1 MRLAKLFFASILFI
15 FGSLFFVSTASAQSF
30 QNPLLFVP
38 FELDYVDYSSN
49 KLYSNWFTGGAPADI
64 DTSIKKFGSA
74 SGHFPATGID
84 REMLYKSPNFD
95 FSNQDFTI
103 DFWWYPTT
111 QSVGFFNKPL
121 LSFWDLNG
129 SGGINNVKWALIY
142 FSEYDFFA
150 VVDYNKGVILRSID
164 SGGLLNFNQWNH
176 ISVQWKQ
183 GTGGTDGGSG
193 LGISIN
199 GKMRSSNSFYN
210 NGMIP
215 SGVGAMVVGDSG
227 SSWPRVDYYLD
238 ELRVTKGTALWGS
251 VANQNG
257 SFTTPSIND
266 YPKIENKTAESVIST
281 TATPMVQGT
290 IPLLLAHFD
299 NNYYDNSINN
309 IYSNWFIGGGP
320 SEIDSAIKKF
330 GIGSGHFSA
339 TGIDKENLYQDPRL
353 DLASGDFTVDFWW
366 RPTGDLTSFNKIL
379 LSFWGLDANSLIK
392 DRKWYLKYDGSGANP
407 GFEVVNDQGRM
418 LRWMGS
424 DSLLKV
430 NEWNHISLQKKQGSG
445 GSDGGSGLGLSIN
458 GYMRPSNSF
467 YNYGTLPGGVGAMV
481 LGYKDTSFPR
491 VDYYIDELR
500 VTKGTALW
508 GNVSNQNGYFAP
520 PTKGDY
526 SNLVVD
532 QNKVTTPVAGHIDTH
547 TVSLGNTTDTTES
560 NVAYSACPP
569 GSTRPSTRE
578 EYLIKLDGTPKFTSY
593 LDINNKLICTTYWA
607 GNATTTT
614 SSKLKRFE
622 YDTDGQIAREIYY
635 GLDGAS
641 ITDVVTYFSK
651 SAGGARQKEIQNR
664 SGTEYYKRYSTTGR
678 LLYEHEYKNSQY
690 VVSRNFTY
698 DGAGRLAS
706 ELIFN
711 SSVQY
716 EKVVYIRNGS
726 GVVTQTD
733 SYRAYAPIGTDT
745 ANYVH
750 TTSTY
755 AGTVVTGITRTY
767 FNKDAGSPTA
777 LRTEIARYNTSGV
790 AIDQRTFDYAQN
802 KQKLSTYITTGTAS
816 LLGRLKTD
824 EEWSTVDY
832 SYASSSLAYNT
843 TTGELLSWTKTNY
856 DDMSAQGAKAG
867 YYGKKYTVYNPKT
880 GLPKTED
887 FIDYYLPSLNW
898 KQSNSVKYDEKGLVD
913 ARRVH
918 QYRDSAAARF
928 NYISTVYSKDGLIN
942 AISKYDDVTGN
953 VLSNET
959 YYGNGEPWYL
969 QKYKYNT
976 AAGQYEVS
984 SFRVNYR
991 DALST
996 STASDLVADG
1006 TAVNTNL
1013 LVFVSQSV
1021 PRDPLSQKK
1030 IGDKILANISDVSLR
1045 GQAEGGTEKLA
1056 IRAVLKALLP
1066 EYKNALVTVSE
1077 SDPLKKEK
1085 RYEIYVAYSSR
1096 ISRAIY
1102 AIEYR
1107 IHNIS
1112 KNLNTDKS
1120 LEDTVVGWYGI
1131 DGTDLSGNTEF
1142 WGLYIRP
1149 GAVAYADPEA
1159 VYVDMSIIDPSA
1171 VDFATNA
1178 SSYDD
1183 LKSTAKKIE
1192 KWDALS
1198 QGAGVSYSNS
1208 TLSLS
1213 LFNLSGGDGRYITL
1227 DDMTK
1232 ADPTVN
1238 LTLDRFEEDMKTSG
1252 VTLSTLSES
1261 ALIDKMYEYFN
1272 KQSYFSYSYD
1282 LSQVSQTVNQTLVRK
1297 GGDCE
1302 DFGLFFLSLLRGEF
1316 ARLGNTSITSR
1327 LGLAF
1332 ANVDNNAA
1340 ISSSNRGGGHA
1351 SIVYRSNADNQYY
1364 YIDASF
1370 IFLGSGADPAR
1381 PVPVARNLVNSAGA
1395 STAGVLGQGG
1405 WYVKVADFFPING
1418 PLVPFN
1424 SGRISTFHDNTSQ
1437 TNSVDT
1443 IVAQVSNIYTKLEP
1457 YNPLVTTLASSTVQ
1471 TIPNFKNQ
1479 SAEFV
1484 VESTHSFFNKLK
1496 DYRADQ
1502 GADIWSGVGQTL
1514 PAVIKADGTV
1524 NLAGKISGDCEDLA
1538 FAEASLLENVLLRY
1552 YLAGGAVPQNAANQA
1567 KSNVIILAEK
1577 NYGSS
1582 TGPSHLYVGYVT
1594 PKTDTSPAVVR
1605 LIDPQLGTIG
1615 APQLMSDL
1623 YNDKYLFFSDRE
1635 KVSAITPY
1643 DWSALNFSSAVAAAA
1658 ANGIVLNPGP
1668 VDPKAPVKQNLT
1680 PNQQEAIINAIVT
1693 ADPPK
1698 PSAFSTFISFVYEK
1712 SGLKSILE
1720 ASTITET
1727 FVRAAATL
1735 AVMIGGGPVGTVVTA
1750 SGTIINT
1757 ASGSP
1762 ADKPIIPS
1770 VGDAAVSVIN
1780 TAGRVVASVFGIFT
1794 APGGPSDM
1802 SDARMNAEAAF
1813 AAGRISPAG
1822 PMNFGSGA
1830 GDVGCSAASCGT
1842 VFVQRN
1848 NTTNVVSAIGY
1859 GETSRTNQTRS
1870 YNESTNVMTITTN
1883 TTIVLP
1889 LSPYFQSPTARLI
1902 PPKPTCPLGTQ
1913 LCSEVTNEIVRAPA
1927 NATLS
1932 GPLATCYVSGEA
1944 PSCQTRQYNTQWSCN
1959 NSLLYK
1965 KDATGTGCIC
1975 DDPTATGVSPAGE
1988 CQYGATISCVGGIDP
2003 NAIPSPV
2010 GVGAKGVS
2018 SFPAPAGRIS
2028 SPLAWT
2034 LSSTAVADGN
2044 TECKWSC
2051 GTGFTFDAG
2060 FCKSSQV
2067 FSCTDPVGVTPM
2079 NSPKMTLCPEDQRDL
2094 SSDTQGVIV
2103 TSCTIPKKCEYT
2115 CNLPTYTRSSTP
2127 PFSCV
2132 CSIGT
2137 NPDGSCTLPTV
2148 TSSNVSI
2155 FATPGTKVTGNI
2167 VTQYLDTNK
2176 STAIN
2181 KKITVKKN
2189 QEFKLNWEH
2198 TTPSASGKCTPTFT
2212 SPITGTGAEALWKEV
2227 LPTGVNGSKEG
2238 LKLDKTGQ
2246 YIFGVSCDSGGI
2258 TSADSVTVQVAP
2270 SGSFEEF

>member
-1 MRLAKLFFASILFI
+1 MRLAKLFFALVLFV
-15 FGSLFFVSTASAQSF
+15 FGLSFFVPNNSSAQSF
-30 QNPLLFVP
+30 QNPLLLVP
-38 FELDYVDYSSN
+38 FDLNYYDYSPN
-49 KLYSNWFTGGAPADI
+49 KLYSNWFIGGAPADI
-64 DTSIKKFGSA
+64 DTGIKKFGSA

-84 REMLYKSPNFD
+84 RELIYKSPNFD
-95 FSNQDFTI
+95 LSDQDFTI

-121 LSFWDLNG
+121 LSFWDLDG
-129 SGGINNVKWALIY
+129 SGKIKNIKWNFLYMGKWGVFGVYDYINKEDYIAWI
-142 FSEYDFFA
+142 FSD
-150 VVDYNKGVILRSID
+150 
-164 SGGLLNFNQWNH
+164 GLLNFNEWNH
-176 ISVQWKQ
+176 ISIQWKR

-199 GKMRSSNSFYN
+199 GKMSASNSFVN
-210 NGMIP
+210 NGIP
-215 SGVGAMVVGDSG
+215 SGAGAMVVG
-227 SSWPRVDYYLD
+227 
-238 ELRVTKGTALWGS
+238 
-251 VANQNG
+251 
-257 SFTTPSIND
+257 
-266 YPKIENKTAESVIST
+266 
-281 TATPMVQGT
+281 
-290 IPLLLAHFD
+290 
-299 NNYYDNSINN
+299 YD
-309 IYSNWFIGGGP
+309 
-320 SEIDSAIKKF
+320 
-330 GIGSGHFSA
+330 
-339 TGIDKENLYQDPRL
+339 
-353 DLASGDFTVDFWW
+353 
-366 RPTGDLTSFNKIL
+366 
-379 LSFWGLDANSLIK
+379 
-392 DRKWYLKYDGSGANP
+392 
-407 GFEVVNDQGRM
+407 
-418 LRWMGS
+418 
-424 DSLLKV
+424 DSL
-430 NEWNHISLQKKQGSG
+430 
-445 GSDGGSGLGLSIN
+445 
-458 GYMRPSNSF
+458 Y
-467 YNYGTLPGGVGAMV
+467 
-481 LGYKDTSFPR
+481 PR

-500 VTKGTALW
+500 ITKGTALW
-508 GNVSNQNGYFAP
+508 GNVTNQNGFFTP
-520 PTKGDY
+520 PTQPTRGDF
-526 SNLVVD
+526 SNPVVE
-532 QNKVTTPVAGHIDTH
+532 QNRATTPPAQDISTH
-547 TVSLGNTTDTTES
+547 VVSLDNTSDSAQS
-560 NVAYSACPP
+560 NIGYPACPP
-569 GSTRPSTRE
+569 GPSRLSVRE
-578 EYLIKLDGTPKFTSY
+578 EYLINLDGTPKFTSY

-635 GLDGAS
+635 GVDGAS

-651 SAGGARQKEIQNR
+651 SAEGARQKEIQNR

-711 SSVQY
+711 SSAQY
-716 EKVVYIRNGS
+716 EKVVYTRNAS

-733 SYRAYAPIGTDT
+733 SYRAYASVDTDK

-750 TTSTY
+750 SVSEYTDT
-755 AGTVVTGITRTY
+755 AVTKITRTY
-767 FNKDAGSPTA
+767 FDKNAGTPTA
-777 LRTEIARYNTSGV
+777 LRSEIARYSTSGV

-898 KQSNSVKYDEKGLVD
+898 KQANSVKYDEKGLVD
-913 ARRVH
+913 ARLVH
-918 QYRDSAAARF
+918 QYRDSAAVKF

-953 VLSNET
+953 VLSNEK

-1213 LFNLSGGDGRYITL
+1213 LFNLSGGVGRYITL

-1327 LGLAF
+1327 LGLAL

-1552 YLAGGAVPQNAANQA
+1552 YLAGGDVPQNAANQA

-1680 PNQQEAIINAIVT
+1680 PTQQAAIINAIVT

-1698 PSAFSTFISFVYEK
+1698 PILFKQFVNFVYEK

-1794 APGGPSDM
+1794 APGGPSGM

-1813 AAGRISPAG
+1813 VAGRISPAG
-1822 PMNFGSGA
+1822 PMNSGPGA

-1870 YNESTNVMTITTN
+1870 YNAGTNVMTITTN

-1913 LCSEVTNEIVRAPA
+1913 LCSAVTNEIVRAPA

-1959 NSLLYK
+1959 KSLYEINN
-1965 KDATGTGCIC
+1965 TRTGCKC
-1975 DDPTATGVSPAGE
+1975 VDPLASNVGQTATCE
-1988 CQYGATISCVGGIDP
+1988 YGATISCVGGNNP
-2003 NAIPSPV
+2003 NATPSPV

-2018 SFPAPAGRIS
+2018 SFPAPAGQIS

-2034 LSSTAVADGN
+2034 LSNTAVADGN

-2060 FCKSSQV
+2060 VCKSSQV
-2067 FSCTDPVGVTPM
+2067 FSCTAPSGVTTI
-2079 NSPKMTLCPEDQRDL
+2079 NSSKMTLCPEDQKDL
-2094 SSDTQGVIV
+2094 SSETLGVIV

-2137 NPDGSCTLPTV
+2137 NSDGSCTQPLV
-2148 TSSNVSI
+2148 TISSNVSI
-2155 FATPGTKVTGNI
+2155 YATPGTRIASGTTI
-2167 VTQYLDTNK
+2167 EYLEANK
-2176 STAIN
+2176 STASN

-2198 TTPSASGKCTPTFT
+2198 TTPSASGNCTPTFT
-2212 SPITGTGAEALWKEV
+2212 SPITGTGAEAPWKEV
-2227 LPTGVNGSKEG
+2227 LPTEVNGSKEG

-2246 YIFGVSCDSGGI
+2246 YIFGVSCNSGDI